1 MKCTSTRVRPKIKT
15 QRPQPI
21 ASDRKEVTMK
31 SIRNRM
37 LVIAAF
43 ALAAVCASAIPVS
56 AQSAVK
62 GSFTLP
68 HEVQWQGATLPAG
81 EYTFDMKSLATP
93 ARIIIHGPNGFR
105 FITALVANER
115 SSESVVSDLYLA
127 EVGRC
132 LRYDVP
138 KSREDAEIAQAPA
151 STERILVAVNIK

>member
-1 MKCTSTRVRPKIKT
+1 MKCSLSGVRPKTKP

-21 ASDRKEVTMK
+21 ASDRKEITMK

-43 ALAAVCASAIPVS
+43 ALAAVCVSVIPVS

-81 EYTFDMKSLATP
+81 DYTFDMKSLGTP
-93 ARIIIHGPNGFR
+93 ARIIIHGPNCFR
-105 FITALVANER
+105 FITPLVAYGKRSER
-115 SSESVVSDLYLA
+115 H
-127 EVGRC
+127 
-132 LRYDVP
+132 VP
-138 KSREDAEIAQAPA
+138 
-151 STERILVAVNIK
+151 LVLLPRVH

>member
-1 MKCTSTRVRPKIKT
+1 
-15 QRPQPI
+15 
-21 ASDRKEVTMK
+21 MK

-43 ALAAVCASAIPVS
+43 ALAAVCVSVIPVS

-81 EYTFDMKSLATP
+81 DYTFDMKSLGTP

-105 FITALVANER
+105 FITALVADEKSSER
-115 SSESVVSDLYLA
+115 SMLLVQQRGGKSVVSDLYLA

-132 LRYDVP
+132 LRYAVP